1 MKLKLFSVLVLLM
14 SSFSVAANGYV
25 GFSYG
30 STAVKADLTSIG
42 GNTLDDTTTLTRFYG
57 GYRLHKYLAF
67 EAAWFDLAS
76 VSVGQLGTGST
87 AVSGYVDMKAL
98 GIYGVALVPL
108 TRRVSAFVKA
118 GGASW
123 DADLQ
128 VNNTTAA
135 ADGFDALYGLLRPGR
150 GRIGEHHVAVF
161 IDGAVDGC
169 LGERGQGKH
178 LSLIHIS
185 EPTRQLASSRMP
197 SSA

>member
-1 MKLKLFSVLVLLM
+1 MKLKLFSVLMLLM

-76 VSVGQLGTGST
+76 VSVGQIGTGST

-98 GIYGVALVPL
+98 GIYGVAIVPL

-135 ADGFDALYGLLRPGR
+135 ADGFDALYGLG
-150 GRIGEHHVAVF
+150 VSYNFTKTFAVTADWEI
-161 IDGAVDGC
+161 IDSPNPEFSTYS
-169 LGERGQGKH
+169 LGFKWEFK
-178 LSLIHIS
+178 
-185 EPTRQLASSRMP
+185 
-197 SSA
+197 